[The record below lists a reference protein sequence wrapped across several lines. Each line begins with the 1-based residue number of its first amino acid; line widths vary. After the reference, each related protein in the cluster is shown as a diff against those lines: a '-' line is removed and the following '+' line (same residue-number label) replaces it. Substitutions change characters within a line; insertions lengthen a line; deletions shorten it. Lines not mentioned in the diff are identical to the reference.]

1 MDWRQAA
8 KENEK
13 KLGENRY
20 PGRGIVLGSTADS
33 KSLVQIYWI
42 MGRSQNSRNRVFVSD
57 GDFVRTKA
65 FDEAKLEDPSLII
78 YYPVKNFGDFH
89 IVTNGDQT
97 DTVYD
102 YLKAGKT
109 FEEALGTREF
119 EPDGPNFT
127 PRISGF
133 FDLRGGS
140 PKGGLSILKSCYGD
154 PKLCLRNFYT
164 YDHFLPGLGFC
175 IHTYDGDGSPLP
187 SFTGEPYAVSLGNTV
202 EENASR
208 YWNLLDPDNRVS
220 LLVKQISVADKKTE
234 IKIIN
239 KNG

>member
-1 MDWRQAA
+1 MDWRKAA
-8 KENEK
+8 AQNEK

-20 PGRGIVLGSTADS
+20 PGRGIVLGCTADG
-33 KSLVQIYWI
+33 KSLVQVYWI
-42 MGRSQNSRNRVFVSD
+42 MGRSSNSRNRVFVPD
-57 GDFVRTKA
+57 GEFVRTKA

-78 YYPVKNFGDFH
+78 YYPVKALGDFH

-97 DTVYD
+97 DTVFD
-102 YLKAGKT
+102 FLKAGQT
-109 FEEALGTREF
+109 FEEALATREF
-119 EPDGPNFT
+119 EPDGPNYT

-133 FDLRGGS
+133 FDLRGGA
-140 PKGGLSILKSCYGD
+140 PKACLSILKSCDGD
-154 PKLCLRNFYT
+154 PELCLRNFYS
-164 YDHFLPGLGFC
+164 YDRFLPGLGFC

-187 SFTGEPYAVSLGNTV
+187 SFTGEPYAVSLGNTA

-220 LLVKQISVADKKTE
+220 LLVKQISLADKKAE